1 MQNTKNHEEEVK
13 LRLKFEG
20 KFNTMHDTHRELQ
33 IRHDRTLKELLA
45 VHMENKAFEENA
57 KVKQEELIELKKV
70 RVNQDA
76 LIESLS
82 EYKKTTQKE
91 LKKKNY
97 NLMTAQQHSAKSLE
111 EFELK
116 RYEVQEGAKDLND
129 IKVKMDV
136 QAQEI
141 EHLRKVI
148 EASKLEKQEIEQA
161 RLNIQNE
168 Y

>member
-45 VHMENKAFEENA
+45 AHMENKEFEENA
-57 KVKQEELIELKKV
+57 KIKQQELIDIKKI
-70 RVNQDA
+70 RVNQDT
-76 LIESLS
+76 LIESLT

-148 EASKLEKQEIEQA
+148 EASKLEK
-161 RLNIQNE
+161 
-168 Y
+168 